1 MQRLILAVVIVV
13 GGQSV
18 NGQSLGDAM
27 GIPPAL
33 YQKVERNEILMTDA
47 INITRAMKGIDIT
60 QRGAGAGPMSPAGMA
75 ELQRQMNAG
84 GNGGKFIKPTVG
96 RVKSKQE
103 LAKDRV
109 LHRKWKADAKVIVD
123 TFIEDQKN
131 AIIADD
137 DKLPTL
143 RDTLDWLQ
151 KKDPKRYAD
160 WPQ

>member
-1 MQRLILAVVIVV
+1 
-13 GGQSV
+13 
-18 NGQSLGDAM
+18 
-27 GIPPAL
+27 
-33 YQKVERNEILMTDA
+33 
-47 INITRAMKGIDIT
+47 
-60 QRGAGAGPMSPAGMA
+60 MSPAGMA

-84 GNGGKFIKPTVG
+84 GNGGKFFKPTVG

-123 TFIEDQKN
+123 TFIEDQKD